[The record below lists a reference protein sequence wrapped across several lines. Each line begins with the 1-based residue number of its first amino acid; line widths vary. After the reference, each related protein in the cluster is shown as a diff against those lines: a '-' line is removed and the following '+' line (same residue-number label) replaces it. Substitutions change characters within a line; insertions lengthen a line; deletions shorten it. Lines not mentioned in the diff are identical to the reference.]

1 MKKTKKQAGPPV
13 FDVSRES
20 CRKIFD
26 AIGDPVFIT
35 GIKNGEIIEINESA
49 LGYLKATREEI
60 LGKNFVELGWW
71 PSAARRKEFVRLLD
85 PMGGITK
92 KEMTFQKDGREY
104 FFILSARYI
113 LFNKEKALFVHLKDV
128 TRERRKEQALKESES
143 RLKEAERIAGLGH
156 WKFVPKGQ
164 GLVWSDENFRL
175 LGYCPG
181 EVKPSR
187 QKFIDRVHP
196 DDRKR
201 VNEAFDEAIRNG
213 QRFYEIV
220 FRVLHPNGEMRF
232 LKKRVHLS
240 FNNGSLK
247 EAIGIVQDVTKE
259 YESNLKI
266 LQSERR
272 WRETFNAIDVSLM
285 LLDQEQNILLAND
298 ATTRYLGMD
307 ITDIQGHKCYKLMH
321 ADGKI
326 PDDCPFQWTCRIK
339 RSQRKEVYIPE
350 REKTFL
356 VVTSPVLDSRGNI
369 EYVIH
374 LAHDVTI
381 LKKTEAMLRHAQKM
395 EALGTLAGGIAH
407 DFNNIL
413 TGTMGFHELALMP
426 GTDPEKIRIYI
437 ENSLKLLRRSAEL
450 VKQILAFSR
459 QEEKAEGP
467 VVLNVLI
474 EEMIQMIRASIP
486 PGIEIDYDLPGQD
499 VAVSASAADMHQV
512 IMNLCTNA
520 YQAMKEAGGRLTI
533 RLESVKELPDSL
545 LELEENNGLMEQGE
559 WAHIQVI
566 DTGCGI
572 SPKIKERI
580 FEPYFTTKGPG
591 EGTGLGLS
599 LVHSIIKQYKGRIS
613 LKSTLGKGT
622 TFDVFLPVSE
632 ETPRAVKM
640 TDTGEREEGRG
651 RIMIVDDEQA
661 IVSLL
666 SVFLKDVG
674 YNVETFT
681 CALSAL
687 EAFKQ
692 APNQVDIIITDLA
705 MPKMSGAELVKEI
718 RSIRSDIP
726 VIMLTGLLSPDGQKA
741 IKECGPDMVLKK
753 PLNLKALNRGI
764 QGLLAG

>member
-1 MKKTKKQAGPPV
+1 MEKREKQAVPPV
-13 FDVSRES
+13 FDVPRET
-20 CRKIFD
+20 CKKIFD

-35 GIKNGEIIEINESA
+35 GIENGEIIEINESA

-71 PSAARRKEFVRLLD
+71 PSAAKRNEFVSLLD

-104 FFILSARYI
+104 FFILSARHI
-113 LFNKEKALFVHLKDV
+113 LFNQEKALFVHLKDV

-143 RLKEAERIAGLGH
+143 RLKEAERIARVGH
-156 WKFVPKGQ
+156 WKFVPEGK
-164 GLVWSDENFRL
+164 GLVWSDENYRL
-175 LGYCPG
+175 LGYRPG

-187 QKFIDRVHP
+187 RKFIERVHP

-201 VNEAFDEAIRNG
+201 VDKAFNKAIRNE
-213 QRFYEIV
+213 QRSYEIV
-220 FRVLHPNGEMRF
+220 FRVLHPGGETRF
-232 LKKRVHLS
+232 LKMRVHLF
-240 FNNGSLK
+240 FNNGLLK
-247 EAIGIVQDVTKE
+247 EAIGIAQDVTKE

-266 LQSERR
+266 LRSERR

-285 LLDQEQNILLAND
+285 LLDQEQNILLANE
-298 ATTRYLGMD
+298 ATTRFLGMD
-307 ITDIQGHKCYKLMH
+307 ITDIQGQRCYQLMH

-326 PDDCPFQWTCRIK
+326 PDNCPFQWTRRIK
-339 RSQRKEVYIPE
+339 RSHRREVYIPE

-369 EYVIH
+369 EYIIH
-374 LAHDVTI
+374 LAHDVTM

-426 GTDPEKIRIYI
+426 GTDLEKVRQYI
-437 ENSLKLLRRSAEL
+437 ENSHRLLKRAAEL
-450 VKQILAFSR
+450 VKQILTFSR

-499 VAVSASAADMHQV
+499 VVVSASAADMHQV

-520 YQAMKEAGGRLTI
+520 YQAMKEDGGRLTI
-533 RLESVKELPDSL
+533 RLESIKELSDSVL
-545 LELEENNGLMEQGE
+545 VGHNGLMESGE

-572 SPKIKERI
+572 PPKIKERI

-599 LVHSIIKQYKGRIS
+599 LVHSVIKQYKGMIS
-613 LKSTLGKGT
+613 LRSILGKGT
-622 TFDVFLPVSE
+622 TFDVFLPLAE
-632 ETPRAVKM
+632 KIPTPVKM
-640 TDTGEREEGRG
+640 GDTAEKEAGNG

-666 SVFLKDVG
+666 SVFLEDIG

-681 CALSAL
+681 SAPLAL

-692 APNQVDIIITDLA
+692 APNQVDILISDLA
-705 MPKMSGAELVKEI
+705 MPKMSGAELVREI
-718 RSIRSDIP
+718 RSIRNDIP
-726 VIMLTGLLSPDGQKA
+726 VIMLTGLLSPEGQKA
-741 IKECGPDMVLKK
+741 IKECRPDLVLEK
-753 PLNLKALNRGI
+753 PLNLKALNRAI
-764 QGLLAG
+764 QGLMAG